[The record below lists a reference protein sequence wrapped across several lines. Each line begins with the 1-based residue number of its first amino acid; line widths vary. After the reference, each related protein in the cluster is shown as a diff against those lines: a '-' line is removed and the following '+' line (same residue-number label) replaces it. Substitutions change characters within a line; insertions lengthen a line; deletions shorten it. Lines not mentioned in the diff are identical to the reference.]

1 MSIDKQAL
9 REKFE
14 AWAEEAGALPWG
26 HLKKQRTA
34 SGNYSVQIY
43 TYMWEAWSACHEAPL
58 DELEPMALAHLSL
71 NLLCEVYRSAYEE
84 ARHNGLVNW
93 EAAASLAEENED
105 LKCKLEAAERR
116 NAEQEDLLEAEVR
129 LWTQRYDCANSRRE
143 AAEKRS
149 AELSDSHSKLRETMA
164 AIHNTIKQ
172 DGFSTPL
179 AVIMQNAK
187 RAHEESAAAAGISV
201 KGE

>member
-1 MSIDKQAL
+1 MSIDKQARDVSRYDL
-9 REKFE
+9 VS
-14 AWAEEAGALPWG
+14 GYM
-26 HLKKQRTA
+26 QRWPD
-34 SGNYSVQIY
+34 GEFIY
-43 TYMWEAWSACHEAPL
+43 HSDYLELL
-58 DELEPMALAHLSL
+58 DE
-71 NLLCEVYRSAYEE
+71 
-84 ARHNGLVNW
+84 
-93 EAAASLAEENED
+93 
-105 LKCKLEAAERR
+105 LEAAERR
-116 NAEQEDLLEAEVR
+116 NADLEELLDAEVR

-187 RAHEESAAAAGISV
+187 RAHEESAAAAGITV